1 MKEIFKAN
9 SYPKHIVDKKIEEIK
24 LRNFG
29 TSPNRIARE
38 EEKNDPEKVFYS
50 LSLTYTSFKCSKIA
64 SEIYG
69 IIRKYTPKFRLNLCF
84 RTLTPENIIL
94 PRLKPEKHKLFTPNA
109 VYRFVC
115 TCGKKY
121 IGETSKIFKTRI
133 FQHRIRK
140 DSWVYKHTTGC
151 EEFQASLI
159 LAYGSKPSAAERR
172 LHIIEHF
179 EFIKKN
185 LPRYYERVTFEGLM
199 ITLENP
205 DLNKQVYHR
214 SAKLIQNFSDAYV
227 TNHG

>member
-1 MKEIFKAN
+1 M
-9 SYPKHIVDKKIEEIK
+9 
-24 LRNFG
+24 
-29 TSPNRIARE
+29 
-38 EEKNDPEKVFYS
+38 FYS